1 MNELPNGTVT
11 FLFTDVEGSTRL
23 LERLGNLYGAV
34 RERHD
39 EILRAA
45 IVDDGGRV
53 VDTAGDGFF
62 AVFPT
67 PRRAASAVVRAQREL
82 AATDWPDGV
91 R

>member
-1 MNELPNGTVT
+1 M
-11 FLFTDVEGSTRL
+11 EGSTRL
-23 LERLGNLYGAV
+23 LERLGSRYGAV

-39 EILRAA
+39 EILRTA
-45 IVDDGGRV
+45 IADDGGRV

-67 PRRAASAVVRAQREL
+67 PRRAVSAVVRAQREL
-82 AATDWPDGV
+82 AATTGPTGS